1 MFQGL
6 VVYAFVLAFMRLH
19 PAAIPLKPGNG
30 GDEALPG
37 EEEEG
42 DSNGKFNNL
51 PTVIEFLQDD
61 ADEIKKPPVY
71 TY

>member
-1 MFQGL
+1 
-6 VVYAFVLAFMRLH
+6 MRLH
-19 PAAIPLKPGNG
+19 PAAIPLKPGNN
-30 GDEALPG
+30 GDEVLPG
-37 EEEEG
+37 EEEEKG

-61 ADEIKKPPVY
+61 SDEIKKPPVY